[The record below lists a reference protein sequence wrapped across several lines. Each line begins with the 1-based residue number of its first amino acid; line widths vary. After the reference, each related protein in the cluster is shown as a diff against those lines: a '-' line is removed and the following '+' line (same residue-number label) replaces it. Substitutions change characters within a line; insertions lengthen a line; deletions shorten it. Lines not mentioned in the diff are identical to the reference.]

1 MKVTACTVCCVDVLQ
16 SAARDS
22 SVPTF
27 PPDGVTVCHRYETV
41 NVPVIFK
48 IKFFIKGTLD
58 ISDFTFYRYDIRK
71 CAEKRNEITRL
82 MLTVSV
88 DIIISLIIKITTVV
102 SGW

>member
-27 PPDGVTVCHRYETV
+27 PPDGVTMCHRYETV
-41 NVPVIFK
+41 NVIFK

-71 CAEKRNEITRL
+71 CAEKRNEITCL
-82 MLTVSV
+82 MLTVSA
-88 DIIISLIIKITTVV
+88 DFIILLIIKITTVV